1 MALRRLKLSMHRDH
15 AMEATRVSIGKSKLV
30 YVLVA
35 DKKLRYEL
43 GKSRIV
49 YIGTTKKG
57 TSRIAQ
63 SVAARAED
71 ILGIRGVRS
80 FHARVITC
88 RPRRRVKTW
97 HQLER
102 ALLLK
107 FKEMFG
113 EVPTCNTQ
121 GKRMRRSKEFNYF
134 AENGVQ
140 LLIEELS

>member
-1 MALRRLKLSMHRDH
+1 MS
-15 AMEATRVSIGKSKLV
+15 VGKSKLV

-35 DKKLRYEL
+35 DKKLKYEL
-43 GKSRIV
+43 GKSRIA

-57 TSRIAQ
+57 TARIAQ
-63 SVAARAED
+63 SVAARAEH
-71 ILGIRGVRS
+71 ILGIRVVRA

-88 RPRRRVKTW
+88 RPRKKVKTW

-102 ALLLK
+102 ALLLT
-107 FKEMFG
+107 FKDMYG

-134 AENGVQ
+134 AEKGVR
-140 LLIEELS
+140 LVIEELS

>member
-1 MALRRLKLSMHRDH
+1 MPLRRLKLSMHRDH
-15 AMEATRVSIGKSKLV
+15 AMEATRLSVGKSKLV

-35 DKKLRYEL
+35 DKKLKYEL
-43 GKSRIV
+43 GKSRIA

-57 TSRIAQ
+57 TARIAQ
-63 SVAARAED
+63 SVAARAEH
-71 ILGIRGVRS
+71 ILGIRGVRA

-88 RPRRRVKTW
+88 RPRKKVKTW

-102 ALLLK
+102 ALLLT
-107 FKEMFG
+107 FKDMYG

-134 AENGVQ
+134 AEKGVR
-140 LLIEELS
+140 LVIEELS